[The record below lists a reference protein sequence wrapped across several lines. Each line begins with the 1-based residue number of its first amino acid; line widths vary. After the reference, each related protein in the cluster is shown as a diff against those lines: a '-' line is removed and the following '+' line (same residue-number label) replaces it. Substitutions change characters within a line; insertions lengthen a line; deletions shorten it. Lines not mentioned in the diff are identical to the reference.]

1 MTLICLNCVHD
12 MWCVFFSK
20 HKWGWDPWW
29 EKLHLFLTY
38 FCILLLLLQC
48 IGMVMWVMILMG
60 DMVRNHL
67 TPAAIGS
74 QLKRKHQIAEACATF
89 QPNVRVRQM
98 MLDVGEGVP
107 RAGVWQDLRS
117 DTSEGGLDGAPSSRQ
132 KLRLFSSGWS
142 AIHMCKIPML
152 SFLFDI
158 FHLCKIKEHLWNC
171 CVSTSFHKKGVLFI

>member
-1 MTLICLNCVHD
+1 MGKFALI
-12 MWCVFFSK
+12 S
-20 HKWGWDPWW
+20 
-29 EKLHLFLTY
+29 HLFLTY
-38 FCILLLLLQC
+38 FCTLLILWQC
-48 IGMVMWVMILMG
+48 IGIVMKVMILMV
-60 DMVRNHL
+60 DNMVRNH
-67 TPAAIGS
+67 PPSAAIGS

-158 FHLCKIKEHLWNC
+158 FRLCKIKEYL
-171 CVSTSFHKKGVLFI
+171 